1 MPEQDM
7 NNEKSNPM
15 SIGEQLVN
23 MAQASEEPSKD
34 AVDEVVSYKE
44 EYYDVSRYKDEIGSF
59 IKEKRVEL
67 DLLSNMQANYEAL
80 KKSIFAGSTD
90 SDEERYPHAAEM
102 FKVYKSAIIES
113 SLSGYSALL
122 EISGRDAYSTLK
134 VPELKDT
141 MTNQFKRM
149 SLLEKLSGDT
159 VDDWLLK
166 GEAVSFIKLKKTKEE
181 YRSKSTL
188 VDAETG
194 KDVAT
199 FKVKEFVS
207 YKDIDIERI
216 DPLDFYVDAFDYRN
230 DPRGATKIVR
240 TWISPKE
247 LLTSNMYPML
257 SQEDKDNIIASVGRN
272 GSGYNFQYSAMMSS
286 TDQLRN
292 KTDVNKIEVLTF
304 YGDYITSDNKVLRNI
319 KAILVGG
326 RIADAKYSAVNT
338 NRIIYASYKIDDN
351 THRSIAPLASTE
363 VVNRLINR
371 VADMFVKNLDDASNP
386 IVLYP
391 KGSLNASQVKEIR
404 TKRQCEYND
413 VAQPPTFYAP
423 PVAATQG
430 LQLINMILDQN
441 KNVLGLNNYLA
452 GNTDGAVRT
461 ARESS
466 ILFQKAN
473 ARMRVETDVFSYNF
487 MLALFVSFYAFNR
500 ELALSLGDPLDE
512 IYTDPQLKVSISTNA
527 SRSDKEGELQR
538 LMQMLQLP
546 IAQMIFSNLQPDQ
559 IVLAVRYLMAK
570 AELTDAD
577 NLLEL
582 IDSQTGEPNIS
593 GFTDDEGNP
602 VDESNNSNV
611 NLPQQE

>member
-1 MPEQDM
+1 MPDM
-7 NNEKSNPM
+7 NGDETLSLQDQI
-15 SIGEQLVN
+15 SAITQEIVEEQV
-23 MAQASEEPSKD
+23 PD
-34 AVDEVVSYKE
+34 VDDETVEYKE
-44 EYYDVSRYKDEIGSF
+44 EYYNVKEYKDEIGSF
-59 IKEKRVEL
+59 IKQKRVEL
-67 DLLSNMQANYEAL
+67 DVLSGMESNYTTL
-80 KKSIFAGSTD
+80 KKSIFAGSSD

-122 EISGRDAYSTLK
+122 EITGRDAYSTLK

-181 YRSKSTL
+181 YRTKSTM
-188 VDAETG
+188 VDQKTG
-194 KDVAT
+194 QEVAS
-199 FKVKEFVS
+199 FKVKQFVT
-207 YKDIDIERI
+207 YQDTDIERI
-216 DPLDFYVDAFDYRN
+216 DPLDFYVDAYDYKN
-230 DPRGATKIVR
+230 DPRGAAKIVR
-240 TWISPKE
+240 TWISSKE
-247 LLTSNMYPML
+247 LLTSNAYPFL
-257 SQEDKDNIIASVGRN
+257 TKEDKENIIASVGRN
-272 GSGYNFQYSAMMSS
+272 GSGANYQYAYDTSS
-286 TDQLRN
+286 VNQLRN
-292 KTDVNKIEVLTF
+292 RTDVGKIEVLTF

-326 RIADAKYSAVNT
+326 IIADAKYSAVNT
-338 NRIIYASYKIDDN
+338 NRIIYAAYKVDER
-351 THRSIAPLASTE
+351 THRSVSPLACSE
-363 VVNRLINR
+363 VVNRLVNR
-371 VADMFVKNLDDASNP
+371 VTDMFIKNLDDASNP
-386 IVLYP
+386 IIIYP
-391 KGSLNASQVKEIR
+391 KGSLSSNQIKEIR
-404 TKRQCEYND
+404 AKRQCEYND
-413 VAQPPTFYAP
+413 VATMPQFYAP

-430 LQLINMILDQN
+430 LELIRMVLEQN

-500 ELALSLGDPLDE
+500 ELALSLGQPLEE
-512 IYTDPQLKVSISTNA
+512 IYTDTKLRVSISTNA
-527 SRSDKEGELQR
+527 SRADKEGELQR
-538 LMQMLQLP
+538 LMNMLQLP

-559 IVLAVRYLMAK
+559 VVLAVRYLMAK
-570 AELTDAD
+570 AELHDAD

-582 IDSQTGEPNIS
+582 IDTETGEPTVPNI
-593 GFTDDEGNP
+593 P
-602 VDESNNSNV
+602 VESDINNVQNNDNNV
-611 NLPQQE
+611 